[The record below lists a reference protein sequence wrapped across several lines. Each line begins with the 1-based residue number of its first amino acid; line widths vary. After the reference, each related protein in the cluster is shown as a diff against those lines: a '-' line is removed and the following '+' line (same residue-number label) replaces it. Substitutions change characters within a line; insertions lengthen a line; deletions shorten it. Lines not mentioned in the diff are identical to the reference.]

1 LTVHVAMPAARR
13 TSHNDKTLAF
23 LRRRKKMLVLR
34 AWRSTLALSLALVLT
49 PSVAPAQEDCSVD
62 ARARGSVV
70 AAIAD
75 ALQKYIDPDVAS
87 AMVRDMKARRAKGE
101 FDAVAGANAFA
112 ALLTSR
118 LRTISQDKHIV
129 VEASCAPIPQLSAS
143 VESPAAVAE
152 RQERARRESAFVNFG
167 FRRVER
173 LAGNVG
179 YLDLS
184 VFDRVEFGRETAAAA
199 MRFVANTDA
208 LIIDLRDNDG
218 GRPEMVALLISYL
231 VERPA
236 QLTGIYWRRDA
247 RIAESRTIDI
257 PDNLKYL
264 DKKVYV
270 LTSSA
275 GTVSAAE
282 AFTYDLKLL
291 KRVIVVGEISAG
303 AANPGGMVRL
313 TEHFRMFVPTGRA
326 VNPIS
331 GTNWEGVGVKPD
343 VETSASSALDVAHL
357 DALRSLEEA
366 ATDEER
372 RAYLQSAIK
381 KVEKQP
387 PR

>member
-1 LTVHVAMPAARR
+1 M
-13 TSHNDKTLAF
+13 
-23 LRRRKKMLVLR
+23 MLLR
-34 AWRSTLALSLALVLT
+34 ARKSTLALSLALALA
-49 PSVAPAQEDCSVD
+49 PHVAPAQEDCPVD

-70 AAIAD
+70 GAVAN
-75 ALQKYIDPDVAS
+75 ALQRYIDPDVAA
-87 AMVRDMKARRAKGE
+87 AMDRDIRARRAKGE
-101 FDAVAGANAFA
+101 YDAVAGANAFA
-112 ALLTSR
+112 KLLTSQ
-118 LRTISQDKHIV
+118 LRAISHDKHIV
-129 VEASCAPIPQLSAS
+129 VEASCAPIPQPSAS
-143 VESPAAVAE
+143 VESPAAAAE
-152 RQERARRESAFVNFG
+152 RQERARRESAFANFG

-199 MRFVANTDA
+199 MKFVANSDA

-236 QLTGIYWRRDA
+236 QLTGIYWRRDG

-257 PDNLKYL
+257 ADNLKYL
-264 DKKVYV
+264 GKKVHV
-270 LTSSA
+270 LTSGV

-282 AFTYDLKLL
+282 AFAYDLKLL
-291 KRVIVVGEISAG
+291 KRATVVGEISAG

-326 VNPIS
+326 VSPIS
-331 GTNWEGVGVKPD
+331 GTNWEVIGVKPD
-343 VETSASSALDVAHL
+343 VETSAASALKVAHL
-357 DALRSLEEA
+357 DALRSLEAA

-372 RAYLQSAIK
+372 RTYLQSAIE
-381 KVEKQP
+381 KVEKQS